1 MTLRPNGCD
10 QQGRYKTRSSPRVHQ
25 VAQEGIVQRE
35 QRQAGLRDDD
45 TIPEPTA
52 TRITD
57 LLIALA
63 VVGFFALVAAGVV

>member
-35 QRQAGLRDDD
+35 QRQAGLRDDG
-45 TIPEPTA
+45 TIPEPRGTH
-52 TRITD
+52 ITD
-57 LLIALA
+57 LVVALS
-63 VVGFFALVAAGVV
+63 VVAFFALVAAGVV